1 MFTKLVQIPSYLPPA
16 PERRQDVSLIV
27 TLFYWTIAISLC
39 ISVVLLMVAGDG
51 GGKN

>member
-16 PERRQDVSLIV
+16 PERRQGVSLIV
-27 TLFYWTIAISLC
+27 TISLC
-39 ISVVLLMVAGDG
+39 ISAVLLVVAGAG

>member
-1 MFTKLVQIPSYLPPA
+1 MFTKLVLIPSYLPPA
-16 PERRQDVSLIV
+16 PERRQGVSLIV

-39 ISVVLLMVAGDG
+39 ISVLVVAGAG